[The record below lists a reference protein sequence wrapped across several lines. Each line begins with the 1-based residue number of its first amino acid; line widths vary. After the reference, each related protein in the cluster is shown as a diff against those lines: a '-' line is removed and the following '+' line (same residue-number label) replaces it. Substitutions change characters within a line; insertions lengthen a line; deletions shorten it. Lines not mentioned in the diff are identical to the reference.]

1 MKADLRC
8 DSLFGSGDGVFWIG
22 FVGMELTAPW
32 YRFMAV
38 SNGMHGPGVDWVVE
52 EMSAWCLQAWFRFR
66 KALWE
71 SPSLLGFSKPLSR
84 RRRRS
89 PERLFAQKPT
99 APLVGGG
106 LRCARSL
113 THSLCCRRM
122 PPRFGRWKPATH

>member
-1 MKADLRC
+1 MPGLLRC
-8 DSLFGSGDGVFWIG
+8 SWSVRLLEHATLHRRSVPVFGMVLFGDVRFVRLVGDDVGLHPVGWRVMNVTAGRLGV
-22 FVGMELTAPW
+22 
-32 YRFMAV
+32 
-38 SNGMHGPGVDWVVE
+38 S
-52 EMSAWCLQAWFRFR
+52 
-66 KALWE
+66 
-71 SPSLLGFSKPLSR
+71 PLSR

-106 LRCARSL
+106 RRRARSL